1 MILNCK
7 KFSDIAFSKQI
18 VSADC
23 CSVCKKKVL
32 HPLKQ
37 EPNYNDFVFG
47 INYDKLIKSFYSEID
62 YVTSLFY
69 EGNTV
74 KNTSFSY
81 IHNKHNDTFLMVY
94 FVPIK
99 SNTNQI
105 ENFNANFLTTLEK
118 YTTQQRKSLIYELT
132 YFYLRTQK
140 NINVVNSNVE
150 KTITCIDH
158 TSHNTKKRKQLPEN
172 HYIKKSMIDLANME
186 NIFDPDIRRL
196 IESASKL
203 KDKPSLLQYKK
214 RINAFLFDAY
224 YQWIG
229 ENLHKFPKVVCNSCA
244 GKKVVTAK
252 LKEKFNILD
261 HIKDHNPS
269 EFIKNL

>member
-7 KFSDIAFSKQI
+7 KFSDIAFSKHI
-18 VSADC
+18 KSADC
-23 CSVCKKKVL
+23 CSVCRKKVL

-37 EPNYNDFVFG
+37 EHNYNDFVFG
-47 INYDKLIKSFYSEID
+47 MDYDNLIKSFYSEIE
-62 YVTSLFY
+62 YITSLFY

-81 IHNKHNDTFLMVY
+81 IHNKHTDTFIMVY

-99 SNTNQI
+99 LNKIQI

-132 YFYLRTQK
+132 YFYLRTQED
-140 NINVVNSNVE
+140 INVVNSNIKKVV
-150 KTITCIDH
+150 TCIDH

-172 HYIKKSMIDLANME
+172 HYIKKSMIDLANIE
-186 NIFDPDIRRL
+186 DIFEPNIRRL
-196 IESASKL
+196 IESASTL
-203 KDKPSLLQYKK
+203 KAKPSLLQHKK

-224 YQWIG
+224 YKWI
-229 ENLHKFPKVVCNSCA
+229 EANLHRFPSVVCNSCA

-252 LKEKFNILD
+252 LKQKFDILYNIEY
-261 HIKDHNPS
+261 HNPS
-269 EFIKNL
+269 EFIK